1 MRGSPR
7 PETGRK
13 VGGGQGEGRGS
24 VRVRE
29 GTIQDGA
36 VGEGAEELA
45 DELDGGGRHG
55 RGAQGGRRQS
65 ETEKRQNQWIFLIT
79 EKKTIGGVPEKAP
92 FGL

>member
-1 MRGSPR
+1 
-7 PETGRK
+7 
-13 VGGGQGEGRGS
+13 VS

-55 RGAQGGRRQS
+55 RGAQGGRRWSQS
-65 ETEKRQNQWIFLIT
+65 ELKKAKSIEFFFFYIE
-79 EKKTIGGVPEKAP
+79 EKKKRRLVEYL
-92 FGL
+92 FFF